1 MSQRSVGSCTR
12 CTRSNAFPAT
22 QIQCGQKIV
31 GLYVLIFFFLPFS
44 VGIQLLLRKVQEMNM
59 SAINS
64 TNSYENM
71 ESAANI
77 SLFVPTI
84 FEIVHSVEFVDPYDS
99 IWLKLITIGVYL
111 VQILSA
117 LVNIAFVTF
126 ETRGLAGHYRTL
138 VNQLLSYLYGA
149 VIL

>member
-1 MSQRSVGSCTR
+1 MYS
-12 CTRSNAFPAT
+12 
-22 QIQCGQKIV
+22 I
-31 GLYVLIFFFLPFS
+31 FFLPFS
-44 VGIQLLLRKVQEMNM
+44 VGMQLLLRKVQEMDM
-59 SAINS
+59 YARNS
-64 TNSYENM
+64 TNSYKNM
-71 ESAANI
+71 ESTENI

-126 ETRGLAGHYRTL
+126 ETNGLAGHYRTL
-138 VNQLLSYLYGA
+138 INQLLSYLYGA

>member
-1 MSQRSVGSCTR
+1 
-12 CTRSNAFPAT
+12 
-22 QIQCGQKIV
+22 
-31 GLYVLIFFFLPFS
+31 
-44 VGIQLLLRKVQEMNM
+44 MNM
-59 SAINS
+59 YAINS
-64 TNSYENM
+64 TNSYEKM
-71 ESAANI
+71 ESTENI

-84 FEIVHSVEFVDPYDS
+84 FEIVQSVEFVDPYDS

-126 ETRGLAGHYRTL
+126 ETNGLAGHYRTL
-138 VNQLLSYLYGA
+138 INQLLSYLYGA

>member
-1 MSQRSVGSCTR
+1 
-12 CTRSNAFPAT
+12 
-22 QIQCGQKIV
+22 
-31 GLYVLIFFFLPFS
+31 
-44 VGIQLLLRKVQEMNM
+44 MNM

-64 TNSYENM
+64 TNSYEDM
-71 ESAANI
+71 ESTENI

-84 FEIVHSVEFVDPYDS
+84 FEIVQSVEFVDPYDS

-126 ETRGLAGHYRTL
+126 ETNGLAGHYRTL
-138 VNQLLSYLYGA
+138 INQLLSYLYGA

>member
-1 MSQRSVGSCTR
+1 MYSV
-12 CTRSNAFPAT
+12 
-22 QIQCGQKIV
+22 
-31 GLYVLIFFFLPFS
+31 FFLPFS
-44 VGIQLLLRKVQEMNM
+44 VGIQLLLGKVQEMNM
-59 SAINS
+59 YAINS

-71 ESAANI
+71 ESTENI

-126 ETRGLAGHYRTL
+126 ETNGLAGHYRTL
-138 VNQLLSYLYGA
+138 INQLLSYLYGA